1 MTRVCLKAFK
11 LQCLTFQ
18 IFKKGDKEMARQP
31 QVTRTIT
38 TTKAKVLCLD
48 LTNEQPFVKEVV
60 LPRTY
65 RDERSMMKKI
75 IPLVESDTVK
85 AVHIQ
90 SAVTEETL
98 YGMTEQEFI
107 EQAHILPPRK

>member
-1 MTRVCLKAFK
+1 
-11 LQCLTFQ
+11 
-18 IFKKGDKEMARQP
+18 MARQP

-65 RDERSMMKKI
+65 KDERSMMKKI
-75 IPLVESDTVK
+75 VPIVESDTVK
-85 AVHIQ
+85 AVHVQ
-90 SAVTEETL
+90 SVVTEETL